1 VSFDEHFVG
10 PNFPLSN
17 SFAQAKKQH
26 KRLGDAHNEH
36 TENAKDLSDE
46 LECISDEL
54 MTGKKKMD
62 GKASSMTDATP
73 LVEIRA
79 AIQRLRKENTLLD
92 TRIGVLDYELT
103 ISRTNN
109 KPDERNPEHSPDES
123 DDDNSFDND

>member
-1 VSFDEHFVG
+1 MSFDEHFVEK
-10 PNFPLSN
+10 NFLSN
-17 SFAQAKKQH
+17 YFAQAIQQH

-36 TENAKDLSDE
+36 SENAKKLSDE

-54 MTGKKKMD
+54 MAGKKKMD

-103 ISRTNN
+103 IARTSN
-109 KPDERNPEHSPDES
+109 KPDERNSEHSPDES
-123 DDDNSFDND
+123 EDDNSFDND